1 MPPGVI
7 EPHTEPVVPQVS
19 CHVRAIFE
27 VPVTLAAN
35 VTVWNVSIFITFVVM
50 DTVIGVLD
58 PPPPPP
64 QDAIV
69 MAPATTRM
77 LSRQARLIMELSLQS
92 EVEFTRSIFHS
103 VHPLAEQPSGMTAVA
118 TYGLTSLLTPAR
130 RF

>member
-19 CHVRAIFE
+19 CQVREVFV

-35 VTVWNVSIFITFVVM
+35 CTVWKVSIFITFVVM
-50 DTVIGVLD
+50 DTVIGVLE

-64 QDAIV
+64 QDTIV

-77 LSRQARLIMELSLQS
+77 LSRQARLIMESSLQS
-92 EVEFTRSIFHS
+92 DVEFTRGATFSTSIGRAGIWHDRIGNLWLCTCLQTRAANF
-103 VHPLAEQPSGMTAVA
+103 
-118 TYGLTSLLTPAR
+118 
-130 RF
+130 